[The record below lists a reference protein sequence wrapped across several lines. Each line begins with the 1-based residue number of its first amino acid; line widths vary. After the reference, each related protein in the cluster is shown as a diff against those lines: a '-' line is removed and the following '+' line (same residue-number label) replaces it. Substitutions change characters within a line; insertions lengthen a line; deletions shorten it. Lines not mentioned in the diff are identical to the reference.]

1 MVLSP
6 RHYGRRS
13 GSRAATSRRTGA
25 GSVAQRQDP
34 RRRLW
39 VATVGGPVASKAAA
53 DGGGP
58 AAPRAAGSSARSS
71 RRWAVWGTRTQGS
84 LEWRKS
90 RAKVESPHRERAPRT
105 RRPVIFTAAAS
116 SGGHF
121 SPAKTTAHLPGGRL
135 VGKVLLD
142 S

>member
-39 VATVGGPVASKAAA
+39 VATVGGPVASVAVCVLGAET
-53 DGGGP
+53 G
-58 AAPRAAGSSARSS
+58 S
-71 RRWAVWGTRTQGS
+71 RRAGDWARALAPFGHVCVRTGPVGPNGWTSPKTS
-84 LEWRKS
+84 LEWSKS
-90 RAKVESPHRERAPRT
+90 YAEA
-105 RRPVIFTAAAS
+105 
-116 SGGHF
+116 G
-121 SPAKTTAHLPGGRL
+121 SPALE
-135 VGKVLLD
+135 
-142 S
+142 